1 MNALR
6 TQYLPTFLS
15 VFAFLIVSGCATT
28 QAPVIEKLDPGT
40 AATITYGRTPLVMS
54 PDTPLNRD
62 NVRDYVQVG
71 ALEVN
76 RQGALE
82 YYLWLGISVDK
93 EFGEE
98 DEHPQDFEII
108 ELVSGDRQFQ
118 LEVLGW
124 SHDAI
129 GASESVYQ
137 KLFATSDD
145 AYYKVTLDQLRILTD
160 VDSLKLRSTG
170 EEPREFIS
178 WYRQTTFATEIGDF
192 FNTVSR

>member
-1 MNALR
+1 
-6 TQYLPTFLS
+6 
-15 VFAFLIVSGCATT
+15 
-28 QAPVIEKLDPGT
+28 
-40 AATITYGRTPLVMS
+40 MS

-82 YYLWLGISVDK
+82 YYLWLGISVQK

-98 DEHPQDFEII
+98 DKHPEGFAAI
-108 ELVSGDRQFQ
+108 ELVSSDERFQFDIA
-118 LEVLGW
+118 GW

-129 GASESVYQ
+129 GASEPVYQ

-145 AYYKVTLDQLRILTD
+145 AYYKVTIDQLRLLTD
-160 VDSLKLRSTG
+160 VESLKLRTTG
-170 EEPREFIS
+170 AEPREFIS
-178 WYRQTTFATEIGDF
+178 WYRQTTFAGEIQEF
-192 FNTVSR
+192 ISVVTR